1 LGAISEKEFLKA
13 SEYFKRWKFDY
24 QMYREIIEFAKAK
37 GIPVVAIN
45 LREEIVKKVSGGGL
59 DALTLEE
66 KKEIPQDIDMPD
78 EEYRERVKKAFNL
91 HEKSLVK
98 NFEYFFQSQV
108 LWDETMAHSIAQFM
122 AEKPDYQ
129 MVVLAGEQ
137 HIIFSSGIPKR
148 TFRLNGKDYA
158 TLINGIPEELDK
170 DIGNFILF
178 PNPVTPPA
186 SPKLGVF
193 LQEEEGRIT
202 AKDFLPGSIALKAG
216 LKKGDAFI
224 SIGDWEIE
232 SIEDVKIAIFDK
244 KQGETVTIKVLR
256 KRFLLGE
263 KILEF
268 QVTL

>member
-1 LGAISEKEFLKA
+1 L
-13 SEYFKRWKFDY
+13 
-24 QMYREIIEFAKAK
+24 YREIVEFAKAK
-37 GIPVVAIN
+37 GIPVIALN
-45 LREEIVKKVSGGGL
+45 LREEIVKKVSEGGL
-59 DALTLEE
+59 DSLTQEE
-66 KKEIPQDIDMPD
+66 RKEIPQDIDMPD
-78 EEYRERVKKAFNL
+78 ERYKERVRQAFML
-91 HEKSLVK
+91 HEKSNIK
-98 NFEYFFQSQV
+98 NFNYFFQSQI

-122 AEKPDYQ
+122 ADNPDYQ

-170 DIGNFILF
+170 DIGSFVLF

-186 SPKLGVF
+186 SPKLGVL
-193 LQEEEGRIT
+193 LQEEEGRIKV
-202 AKDFLPGSIALKAG
+202 KDLLPGSIALKAG
-216 LKKGDAFI
+216 LKKGDVLI
-224 SIGDWEIE
+224 SIDDWKIE

-244 KQGETVTIKVLR
+244 KQGETINVKVLR

-263 KILEF
+263 KVLEF